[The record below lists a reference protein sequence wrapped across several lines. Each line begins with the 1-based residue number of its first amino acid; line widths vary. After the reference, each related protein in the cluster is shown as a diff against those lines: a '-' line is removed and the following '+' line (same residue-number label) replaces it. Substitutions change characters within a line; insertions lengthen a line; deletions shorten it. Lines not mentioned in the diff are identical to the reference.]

1 MNKNGFKDRCKI
13 NKIIVSNDTLTSICI
28 IIVSSCFL
36 ALILSACASKTS
48 SKLTT
53 SPAVIVSKPN
63 SVVMSEAELTRGA
76 FRNSRQSNVPPALI
90 LNNMKEAV
98 YYSSKTS
105 MLTMR
110 MANLYGIQ
118 VLQEYPAEKKRI
130 AKKQLH
136 DAMRITNDIYEAL
149 LIFAPVADQPKLKQK
164 IKMSQDYWF
173 LLERKLSEEPTKE
186 GFLDVLDLS
195 DKLLSRND
203 TMAKLIETHASGH
216 QSKFIT
222 IAGRQ
227 RMYSMKLS
235 RDYLAANMGVDK
247 EHRMALMLET
257 VNVFDSAMLALE
269 GASNNTADIK
279 GLIKSITKMQWR
291 KVYQMVHEC
300 IKDNG
305 TKLNLFVMINFC
317 ETLLE
322 KTDRLTMLY
331 TEAGTVT
338 VEKDRTW

>member
-1 MNKNGFKDRCKI
+1 MNKNGFKGKCKI

-28 IIVSSCFL
+28 IIGSSCFL
-36 ALILSACASKTS
+36 ALILSACASK
-48 SKLTT
+48 
-53 SPAVIVSKPN
+53 
-63 SVVMSEAELTRGA
+63 
-76 FRNSRQSNVPPALI
+76 QVPPALN
-90 LNNMKEAV
+90 LNNMKEAIN
-98 YYSSKTS
+98 YSTKTS
-105 MLTMR
+105 MLSMR

-118 VLQEYPAEKKRI
+118 VLQDYPAEKKQI
-130 AKKQLH
+130 AKRQLK
-136 DAMRITNDIYEAL
+136 DAMRTTNDIYKAL
-149 LIFAPVADQPKLKQK
+149 LTFAPVANQPKLKQK
-164 IKMSQDYWF
+164 VKMSQDYWF
-173 LLERKLSEEPTKE
+173 QLEKKLSKKPKKRRMKKKQ
-186 GFLDVLDLS
+186 FLKVLAMS
-195 DKLLSRND
+195 DKLLNRND
-203 TMAKLIETHASGH
+203 TMAKLIELHASDH
-216 QSKFIT
+216 QSKFIN

-235 RDYLAANMGVDK
+235 RDYLAARMGVDK
-247 EHRMALMLET
+247 EHRIGVMLET

-291 KVYQMVHEC
+291 KVYQIVNEC

-331 TEAGTVT
+331 TEAMTVADEQELT
-338 VEKDRTW
+338 SVKKEPLKAQID